1 MPAENPN
8 HKPMPLW
15 YQIAG
20 LVGGVLVLLVVGVW
34 LVRFGGWTL
43 VKRALP
49 PEWTSGW
56 NDEPGG
62 VRVMMPKPDPNGA
75 PWKQKAYDDEADDRE
90 RTGDRKAKR
99 DHRGEGED
107 DDGAANGGAGEEGGG
122 AGDGGRGGAAVAQ
135 TLDAAAARADKAIA
149 QVAELRGEQ
158 AAVVAAEQ
166 AIDDLQHLAIPKA
179 EASVM
184 QAAKERRSELATE
197 KKAALEQAKRQ
208 ARATHAATKT
218 VGLYKSGD
226 DDSEQVAQLAAG
238 ALVHLFLDT
247 GKGWARVEA
256 LDGDAVGQSGY
267 VRTKALRRLER

>member
-15 YQIAG
+15 YKVAG
-20 LVGGVLVLLVVGVW
+20 LVGGVVVLAVVAVW
-34 LVRFGGWTL
+34 LLRFGGWTL

-56 NDEPGG
+56 NDEPDG

-75 PWKQKAYDDEADDRE
+75 PWKQKAYDDESGDDHTDDRA
-90 RTGDRKAKR
+90 GRKPKR
-99 DHRGEGED
+99 DDDDDRTAD
-107 DDGAANGGAGEEGGG
+107 DDG
-122 AGDGGRGGAAVAQ
+122 DGGKDAAEPAA
-135 TLDAAAARADKAIA
+135 TALDAAAAKADAAIA
-149 QVAELRGEQ
+149 QVTATHGDQ
-158 AAVVAAEQ
+158 AAVLAAEQ
-166 AIDDLQHLAIPKA
+166 TINELQHLSIAKA
-179 EASVM
+179 DASVM

-226 DDSEQVAQLAAG
+226 DDSEQVAQLPAG

-256 LDGDAVGQSGY
+256 LDGEAAGQSGY
-267 VRTKALRRLER
+267 VRTKALRRLAR

>member
-56 NDEPGG
+56 NDEPDG
-62 VRVMMPKPDPNGA
+62 VRVMMPKADPNGA
-75 PWKQKAYDDEADDRE
+75 PWKQKAYDDEADERADDRA
-90 RTGDRKAKR
+90 DRKGRGKNDRPR
-99 DHRGEGED
+99 DRD
-107 DDGAANGGAGEEGGG
+107 DRADDASSDEGAG
-122 AGDGGRGGAAVAQ
+122 AGVVAS
-135 TLDAAAARADKAIA
+135 LDAAAAKADEAIA
-149 QVAELRGEQ
+149 QVAVKRGEQ

-256 LDGDAVGQSGY
+256 LDGDAAGQSGY
-267 VRTKALRRLER
+267 VRAKALRRLER